1 MVYLGSKN
9 RISKYLKPIIE
20 SYITEEINVY
30 VEPFVGGANMID
42 KIDFHTKIGYDNNK
56 YLIALLKQAQSD
68 MSVFPET
75 ISEEEYKKVKNEKD
89 SYEDWYVALVGFCA
103 SFGSKWFGGYAR
115 VHKNNHGLIDL
126 CVISGIKNLKK
137 QAPNLKNIIFNSES
151 YDSIQYEDVPK
162 MLIYCDPPYAGTTKY
177 HNVFDHE
184 KFYEWCK
191 NVTQHGHTI
200 LISEYN
206 MPDEFTCI
214 WEKEHSCKING
225 KNMKNTKRTE
235 KLYTIEVEK

>member
-20 SYITEEINVY
+20 SYITEETNAY

-89 SYEDWYVALVGFCA
+89 SYPDWYVGLVGFCA
-103 SFGSKWFGGYAR
+103 SFGSKWFGGYGRNSDKSSVSNAR
-115 VHKNNHGLIDL
+115 IR
-126 CVISGIKNLKK
+126 NLKK
-137 QAPNLKNIIFNSES
+137 QAPSLIDINFNSES

-177 HNVFDHE
+177 HNDFDHE
-184 KFYEWCK
+184 PFYEWCK
-191 NVTQHGHTI
+191 DVAKHGHTL
-200 LISEYN
+200 LISEYA
-206 MPDEFTCI
+206 MPEEFVCI
-214 WEKEHSCKING
+214 WEREHCCKIDG
-225 KNMKNTKRTE
+225 VNTKDTTRIE
-235 KLYTIEVEK
+235 KLFICKGN